1 MRSTTLV
8 IKNLSRRK
16 GRAVL
21 NSIGLILAIAVIVAT
36 FTISNSM
43 EQKIG
48 EEVEKYGPNIV
59 VTPETKSISVPYGN
73 VMVGRSTFQQAELEK
88 LTTIPNAKNIR
99 IVSPKLFTQAK
110 SGENMLLVVGL
121 NVEDEQYLKVWWDIN
136 GDMPDAT
143 SNEVLLG
150 SEILTALSLSIGSS
164 LELNGV
170 DYRVSGYLST
180 TGSNDDY
187 TVFVPL
193 SSAQALT
200 GQFGEVSLV
209 DIGAL
214 CTDCPVEAISEQI
227 MTAIPGIKASPVL
240 QAVETRMQAVEQAA
254 RFSLMLAGVVL
265 VAGCVGVMNT
275 MVSSVQQRKR
285 EIGVFMSLGADDV
298 FVYKIF
304 IFEALVLGL
313 VGGVLGSGLGVLS
326 SVVLGPAML
335 ATATSVSNIP
345 SFVIPLSIGVS
356 VVACLVASIYPT
368 WKATKIDPVSALKA
382 I

>member
-8 IKNLSRRK
+8 LKNLSRRK

-43 EQKIG
+43 EQQIG

-59 VTPETKSISVPYGN
+59 ITPETQSINVPYGN
-73 VMVGRSTFQQAELEK
+73 VMVGRSTFQQDELEK
-88 LTTIPNAKNIR
+88 LANIPNAKNIR
-99 IVSPKLFTQAK
+99 IISPKLFAQAT
-110 SGENMLLVVGL
+110 SGEHTLLVVGL
-121 NVEDEQYLKVWWDIN
+121 SAEDEQYLKVWWDIN
-136 GDMPDAT
+136 GEIPKDTD
-143 SNEVLLG
+143 NEALLG
-150 SEILTALSLSIGSS
+150 SEIIKALDLFVGSN
-164 LELNGV
+164 LELNGEV
-170 DYRVSGYLST
+170 FKVSGYLSE

-187 TVFVPL
+187 TVFIPL
-193 SSAQALT
+193 VSAQVLT
-200 GQFGEVSLV
+200 GQPGEISLV

-214 CTDCPVEAISEQI
+214 CTDCPVEAISDQI
-227 MTAIPGIKASPVL
+227 MTTIPGVRASPVL
-240 QAVETRMQAVEQAA
+240 QAVETRMQTVEKAA

-275 MVSSVQQRKR
+275 MVSNVHQRKR
-285 EIGVFMSLGADDV
+285 EIGIFMSLGADDV

-313 VGGVLGSGLGVLS
+313 VGGFLGSGLGVLS

-335 ATATSVSNIP
+335 ATTTSTSNIP
-345 SFVIPLSIGVS
+345 NFVIPLSIGIS
-356 VVACLVASIYPT
+356 VAACLVACIYPT
-368 WKATKIDPVSALKA
+368 WKATQIDPVSALKA